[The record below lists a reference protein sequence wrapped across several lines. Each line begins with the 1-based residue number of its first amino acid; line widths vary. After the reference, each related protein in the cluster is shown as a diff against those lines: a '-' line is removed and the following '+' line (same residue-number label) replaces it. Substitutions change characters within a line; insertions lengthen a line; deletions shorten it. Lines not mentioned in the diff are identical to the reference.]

1 MSTTPMTAAV
11 SERYG
16 PPEVVRI
23 EEVDRPTPKEHELL
37 VRVHATTVN
46 RTDCGYR
53 SGKPFLIKLFSGWAK
68 PKATILGT
76 EYAGVVEAVGSEV
89 TRFSAGNRVCGYCE
103 GTFGAHAEYMTIA
116 DHRLIAIIPN
126 DRTFEQAAPSTEG
139 SHYALG
145 LIRAAGMKEGDD
157 ILVYGATGAIGSAA
171 VQIAKSLGLWV
182 TAVCGTAHVGLVKGL
197 GADKVV
203 DYQTTDFTMDER
215 RYDLVLDAVGKS
227 SFRRCRRLLKPKGIY
242 TRTDFGRVARMAP
255 FIIPAFA
262 GMMLVGLVTRLLGGR
277 RIMFVFPRRDP
288 EGVRILTELIESGE
302 FEPLIDRVYPL
313 GQIVDAYR
321 YAETGQKIGNVVVTP

>member
-1 MSTTPMTAAV
+1 MPSRR
-11 SERYG
+11 SRRQSCY
-16 PPEVVRI
+16 R
-23 EEVDRPTPKEHELL
+23 DC
-37 VRVHATTVN
+37 
-46 RTDCGYR
+46 DCGYR

-145 LIRAAGMKEGDD
+145 LIRAAGMKGGDD

-171 VQIAKSLGLWV
+171 VQIAKSLGLRV
-182 TAVCGTAHVGLVKGL
+182 TAVCGTANVDLVKGI

-227 SFRRCRRLLKPKGIY
+227 SFRRCRRLLKAKGIY

-262 GMMLVGLVTRLLGGR
+262 GMMLMGLVTRLLGGR
-277 RIMFVFPRRDP
+277 RIMFVFPRPDP

-302 FEPLIDRVYPL
+302 FKPVIDRTYPL
-313 GQIVDAYR
+313 EEIAEAYR
-321 YAETGQKIGNVVVTP
+321 YVETGQKIGNVVIRV